1 MVVRG
6 LDLCGSIGKHSGCL
20 EHGNE
25 PSCSKS
31 TGILFS
37 R

>member
-1 MVVRG
+1 MGVRG
-6 LDLCGSIGKHSGCL
+6 LDLCGSIGKHSDCL

-31 TGILFS
+31 MASLFT